1 MFLNIVLVFCSL
13 LCLVR
18 FLSDSDW
25 DCLEAACIP
34 ANLNSA
40 GECSRSRGRISKH
53 ENTSLANAACL
64 GPLLP
69 VAYRISIFEQRRL
82 LQNTSTV
89 SRVRKVPLSVFPV
102 AFKKREKC
110 FCDGHHVSNS
120 LQVKGYVHLHCLFGS
135 KLALDPE
142 GSARANTIHNGK
154 TIKNDRIC
162 SKMQSRH
169 VNWKKFNATLPSSAS
184 KLWFRNIS
192 TQHLDLCPES
202 LPLVLARLTQD

>member
-1 MFLNIVLVFCSL
+1 MLGPPAPSAIPDFHF
-13 LCLVR
+13 R
-18 FLSDSDW
+18 
-25 DCLEAACIP
+25 AASP
-34 ANLNSA
+34 A
-40 GECSRSRGRISKH
+40 SKH
-53 ENTSLANAACL
+53 QYSVTSAQSAAVSISC
-64 GPLLP
+64 
-69 VAYRISIFEQRRL
+69 RI
-82 LQNTSTV
+82 
-89 SRVRKVPLSVFPV
+89 
-102 AFKKREKC
+102 KKREKC

-120 LQVKGYVHLHCLFGS
+120 LQVKGYVHLHSLFGS